1 MLLADLFL
9 FRDTPYRYAR
19 DNSRSPLLMPFL
31 LIGIGVIY
39 GFMVAIF
46 QRLGGIELQ
55 GVAVEQISDKFL
67 FGGNIISGIFVAL
80 IFHGGVTLIVWLMAK
95 GVGGPGNL
103 GMLYR
108 TTAYL
113 LPQALLALPFLAS
126 RSALPEGGFDALPW
140 SWLYTPLAAYAFV
153 SLAVG
158 LFHIFRVTQQV
169 TTLRCAMAVFLMIFF
184 CSAVLLF

>member
-1 MLLADLFL
+1 MLLADLFM

-39 GFMVAIF
+39 GLLVAIF
-46 QRLGGIELQ
+46 QKMGGVELH
-55 GVAVEQISDKFL
+55 GYAVEQISDKVL

-95 GVGGPGNL
+95 GVSGPGNL

-126 RSALPEGGFDALPW
+126 RSALPEGGFEVLPY

-169 TTLRCAMAVFLMIFF
+169 TVLRCALAVFLMVFF
-184 CSAVLLF
+184 CSAVLFL